1 MTQHPSSARRRVAP
15 HRAGALAIASSLF
28 VLLAACSAG
37 GAGST
42 APSTLPSTNP
52 TASPTTGA
60 SAPAPSEPAASGLV
74 IQVADSA
81 LGPILSDQDG
91 NTVYLFTPDS
101 ANTSTCG
108 AGCIDT
114 WPPVSLANGE
124 AATAGDGVT
133 ATLGT
138 ITRDD
143 GTVQVTVNE
152 LPIYYFA
159 GDTAA
164 GQTNGQNVG
173 GKWFVVSADGSM
185 NHGAAAST
193 GAYGRDGY

>member
-1 MTQHPSSARRRVAP
+1 MTQPTASARRRVAP
-15 HRAGALAIASSLF
+15 PRAGALAIASSLF

-37 GAGST
+37 GAGSVAPT
-42 APSTLPSTNP
+42 AVPTTNP
-52 TASPTTGA
+52 TANPTDSPTT
-60 SAPAPSEPAASGLV
+60 APSEPAPSGLV
-74 IQVADSA
+74 IQVADST
-81 LGPILSDQDG
+81 LGQILSDGDG

-101 ANTSTCG
+101 ANTSTC
-108 AGCIDT
+108 ATGCIDT
-114 WPPVSLANGE
+114 WPPVSPADG
-124 AATAGDGVT
+124 ASVSAGDGVT

-173 GKWFVVSADGSM
+173 GKWYVVGADGSM
-185 NHGAAAST
+185 NRGGAAALT
-193 GAYGRDGY
+193 PYKY

>member
-1 MTQHPSSARRRVAP
+1 
-15 HRAGALAIASSLF
+15 
-28 VLLAACSAG
+28 
-37 GAGST
+37 
-42 APSTLPSTNP
+42 
-52 TASPTTGA
+52 
-60 SAPAPSEPAASGLV
+60 V

-81 LGPILSDQDG
+81 LGQILADHDG

-101 ANTSTCG
+101 ANSSTCA

-114 WPPVSLANGE
+114 WPPVSPADG
-124 AATAGDGVT
+124 ASVTAGDGVT

-173 GKWFVVSADGSM
+173 GKWYVVGADGSM
-185 NHGAAAST
+185 NRAGAAAVNP
-193 GAYGRDGY
+193 YDY

>member
-1 MTQHPSSARRRVAP
+1 MTQPTASARRRVAP
-15 HRAGALAIASSLF
+15 PRAGALAIASSLF

-37 GAGST
+37 GAGSVAPT
-42 APSTLPSTNP
+42 AVPTTNQTEDP
-52 TASPTTGA
+52 TASPT
-60 SAPAPSEPAASGLV
+60 APPPSEAAASGLV
-74 IQVADSA
+74 IQVADST
-81 LGPILSDQDG
+81 LGQILSDGDG

-101 ANTSTCG
+101 ANTSTC
-108 AGCIDT
+108 ATGCIDT
-114 WPPVSLANGE
+114 WPPVSPADGDSVI
-124 AATAGDGVT
+124 AGDGVT

-173 GKWFVVSADGSM
+173 GKWYVVGADGSM
-185 NHGAAAST
+185 NRGGAAT
-193 GAYGRDGY
+193 LNPYKY

>member
-1 MTQHPSSARRRVAP
+1 LKQHSTFAQRRVAP
-15 HRAGALAIASSLF
+15 ARAGALAVASGLF
-28 VLLAACSAG
+28 VLLAACSA
-37 GAGST
+37 AGTGSVAPT
-42 APSTLPSTNP
+42 AVPTTNATTNP
-52 TASPTTGA
+52 TASPTT
-60 SAPAPSEPAASGLV
+60 PPPSQPAASGLV

-81 LGPILSDQDG
+81 LGMILTDGDG

-108 AGCIDT
+108 VGCSDT
-114 WPPVSLANGE
+114 WPAVSPVDGE
-124 AATAGDGVT
+124 SVTAGDGVT
-133 ATLGT
+133 AALGT

-152 LPIYYFA
+152 LPIYFFA

-173 GKWFVVSADGSM
+173 GKWFVVAADGSM
-185 NHGAAAST
+185 NRGGAAT
-193 GAYGRDGY
+193 LTPYRY